1 MTDHTWKLTGETGS
15 LRYMAPEVAADTP
28 YGKMPTVC
36 NDDPAYQQSHICN
49 YPRLLGHSADV
60 YSFGVMLWEML
71 TTEKPYAGYN
81 KKMHND
87 IVVVKGGRPQIN
99 DKWSPSLV
107 GFLKSCW
114 HQDLT
119 RRPTSAKAS
128 IILKREAAK
137 AGSGDEMGLNNF
149 RRKST
154 FVNRNS
160 RREKHAASV
169 LTQQ

>member
-1 MTDHTWKLTGETGS
+1 
-15 LRYMAPEVAADTP
+15 MAPEVAADTP
-28 YGKMPTVC
+28 Y
-36 NDDPAYQQSHICN
+36 
-49 YPRLLGHSADV
+49 GHSADV